1 MPFSTPCRLLL
12 QMITRAGELHQM
24 LILAN
29 NIPGGSGDVLEVGCG
44 KIHGGISGQVM
55 FWRWGV
61 GRFMEGYLVYLA
73 LYPWM
78 SSKWGLWTA
87 HVFQALCLRHGA
99 CKSAVSSF
107 HSCRAMPLALGFS
120 ALTWSHSKR
129 SMSLPWRLQ
138 VCGCQLSLLVSMP
151 LAWCFR
157 TFTWPLSLQA
167 LYVFGMALST

>member
-1 MPFSTPCRLLL
+1 MGIPTIPGCRRDRSRRRRDHFTCEFIGAGPHTPF
-12 QMITRAGELHQM
+12 GNY
-24 LILAN
+24 N

-44 KIHGGISGQVM
+44 KILGEVM

-61 GRFMEGYLVYLA
+61 GRFLGRYLVYLA

-129 SMSLPWRLQ
+129 SMS
-138 VCGCQLSLLVSMP
+138 
-151 LAWCFR
+151 
-157 TFTWPLSLQA
+157 
-167 LYVFGMALST
+167 